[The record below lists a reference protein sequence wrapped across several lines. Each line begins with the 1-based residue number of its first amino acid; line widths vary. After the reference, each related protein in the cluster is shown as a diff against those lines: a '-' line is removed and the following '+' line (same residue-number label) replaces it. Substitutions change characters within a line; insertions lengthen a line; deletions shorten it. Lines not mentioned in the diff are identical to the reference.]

1 MRVTPVS
8 RRSPAPGLP
17 GSKADVCAGARGGSF
32 HAAGSLHP
40 QMTHPATL
48 LIAWVGLAVALQA
61 LSLAGLVAV
70 SVFLLPLAAWRARRR
85 AFRLLARA
93 RWLFISLAL
102 LFAFGTPG
110 QPLEDITGATVEGAR
125 MAGEHCLRLLLLLAS
140 LAFLHEI
147 LGTSG
152 LMKGFY
158 VLLWPVLGEKLR
170 DRTVVRLMLVLDY
183 AETPK
188 DWRAWLSEG
197 EADKL

>member
-1 MRVTPVS
+1 MI
-8 RRSPAPGLP
+8 
-17 GSKADVCAGARGGSF
+17 
-32 HAAGSLHP
+32 
-40 QMTHPATL
+40 HPAIL
-48 LIAWVGLAVALQA
+48 LIAWVGLAFALQA
-61 LSLAGLVAV
+61 LSLAGLAVA

-85 AFRLLARA
+85 TFRLLARA

-102 LFAFGTPG
+102 LFAFGTTSG
-110 QPLEDITGATVEGAR
+110 QPFEVIPGATVEGLR

-140 LAFLHEI
+140 LASMHEI

-158 VLLWPVLGEKLR
+158 ALLWPILGQKLR

-197 EADKL
+197 EADKS

>member
-1 MRVTPVS
+1 
-8 RRSPAPGLP
+8 
-17 GSKADVCAGARGGSF
+17 
-32 HAAGSLHP
+32 
-40 QMTHPATL
+40 MTFHPAIL
-48 LIAWVGLAVALQA
+48 LIAWGGLALVLQA
-61 LSLAGLVAV
+61 LPLAGLAAA
-70 SVFLLPLAAWRARRR
+70 SAFLLPLAAWRARRR

-110 QPLEDITGATVEGAR
+110 QPLGGIPGATVDGLQ

-140 LAFLHEI
+140 LASVHEI

-158 VLLWPVLGEKLR
+158 ALLWPVLGQKLR

-188 DWRAWLSEG
+188 DWRAWLSEVDTG
-197 EADKL
+197 ES